1 VQNLYL
7 VLIIKHIRI
16 RQQLRLL
23 TSLANNRQQTPP
35 TLQSRQVSS
44 LYPFHKLIMFS
55 SFSHISILALAA
67 LASSH
72 VIMVEPHPFNL
83 DTEPLYQTW
92 PLSADLP
99 FPCQGRTQHA
109 EQVTK
114 VTAGT
119 TQAVK
124 FWGSAVH
131 GGGSCQ
137 FSVAYGK
144 TPPSDPK
151 KWHTI
156 YSIIGGCPA
165 EAAGNIP
172 STGTDPHGRENGP
185 ECANETDKEC
195 TKKFNIPIPKDMQNG
210 PATFAWTWFNKIG
223 NREMYMVC
231 APIEVIGGKD
241 DSAFVDSLPAVFR
254 ANIPGECTTGASGSV
269 INFPEPGDFGKI
281 IEQGTPG
288 SEGTCAKG
296 VEPNFKDDASPE
308 PKPEPGS
315 PSTEQPPSPPE
326 SASVAPVQPSAPA
339 SSPASVQPS
348 VPVEPSAPA
357 ISSTVQPLLPSSITT
372 STPVQPTSVPAPIN
386 STKPEPPTGSGVPTW
401 VDENY
406 KACAADVQSG
416 MLNCFSETTWGIC
429 NQGWAYVFAVAP
441 GTKCIDGLIS

>member
-1 VQNLYL
+1 
-7 VLIIKHIRI
+7 
-16 RQQLRLL
+16 
-23 TSLANNRQQTPP
+23 
-35 TLQSRQVSS
+35 
-44 LYPFHKLIMFS
+44 MFS
-55 SFSHISILALAA
+55 FYHLSILPLAA
-67 LASSH
+67 SFASSH

-119 TQAVK
+119 SQTVK

-165 EAAGNIP
+165 EAAGNIQT
-172 STGTDPHGRENGP
+172 TGKDPHGRENGP
-185 ECANETDKEC
+185 ECANENDKEC

-210 PATFAWTWFNKIG
+210 PAIFAWTWFNKIG

-231 APIEVIGGKD
+231 APIEVVGGKD
-241 DSAFVDSLPAVFR
+241 DSTFVDTLPAIFR

-269 INFPEPGDFGKI
+269 INFPEPGDFGKV

-296 VEPNFKDDASPE
+296 VEPNFKDASPSE
-308 PKPEPGS
+308 PKPEEPVSSAPAQPGS
-315 PSTEQPPSPPE
+315 PTEQPPSPPVE
-326 SASVAPVQPSAPA
+326 SAPVAP
-339 SSPASVQPS
+339 SVQPS
-348 VPVEPSAPA
+348 VPAV
-357 ISSTVQPLLPSSITT
+357 SSIQPPAPTT
-372 STPVQPTSVPAPIN
+372 TPVQPTSVPAPVN
-386 STKPEPPTGSGVPTW
+386 PEPPASGAPSW

-406 KACAADVQSG
+406 KACPGDVQSG
-416 MLNCFSETTWGIC
+416 MLYCFSETTWGIC
-429 NQGWAYVFAVAP
+429 NQGWAFVSAVAP

>member
-1 VQNLYL
+1 
-7 VLIIKHIRI
+7 
-16 RQQLRLL
+16 
-23 TSLANNRQQTPP
+23 
-35 TLQSRQVSS
+35 
-44 LYPFHKLIMFS
+44 MFS
-55 SFSHISILALAA
+55 LSTLSILALGAS

-72 VIMVEPHPFNL
+72 VIMIEPHPFNL

-119 TQAVK
+119 TQTVK

-144 TPPSDPK
+144 NPPSDPS

-172 STGTDPHGRENGP
+172 TTGTDPHSRENGA
-185 ECANETDKEC
+185 ECGNDTGKEC
-195 TKKFNIPIPKDMQNG
+195 TKQFNIPIPKDIQNG

-231 APIEVIGGKD
+231 SPIEISGGKD
-241 DSAFVDSLPAVFR
+241 DSSFVDSLPAIFR

-269 INFPEPGDFGKI
+269 INFPEPGDFGKV

-288 SEGTCAKG
+288 SEGTCPKG
-296 VEPNFKDDASPE
+296 VEPDFKEDASPAD
-308 PKPEPGS
+308 PKPEEPVSSAPAQPSS
-315 PSTEQPPSPPE
+315 PSSELPPSPPVE
-326 SASVAPVQPSAPA
+326 SAAPVVP
-339 SSPASVQPS
+339 SSPAVQP
-348 VPVEPSAPA
+348 PAPSRIVTTTTNTPA
-357 ISSTVQPLLPSSITT
+357 
-372 STPVQPTSVPAPIN
+372 QPTLAPAPIN
-386 STKPEPPTGSGVPTW
+386 STKPEPPSGSGVPSW

-406 KACAADVQSG
+406 QACPPGVQSG

-429 NQGWAYVFAVAP
+429 NVGWAYVFEVAP
-441 GTKCIDGLIS
+441 GTKCIDGRISHI

>member
-1 VQNLYL
+1 MP
-7 VLIIKHIRI
+7 
-16 RQQLRLL
+16 
-23 TSLANNRQQTPP
+23 SLFS
-35 TLQSRQVSS
+35 TL
-44 LYPFHKLIMFS
+44 
-55 SFSHISILALAA
+55 SILALAA
-67 LASSH
+67 TQVSSH

-92 PLSADLP
+92 PLSEDLP

-119 TQAVK
+119 TQLVK

-144 TPPSDPK
+144 EPPKDPK

-165 EAAGNIP
+165 EAEGNIA
-172 STGTDPHGRENGP
+172 STGTDPHGRENGK
-185 ECANETDKEC
+185 ECGNDTSKEC
-195 TKKFNIPIPKDMQNG
+195 TKQFNIPIPKDMQNG

-231 APIEVIGGKD
+231 SPIEVVGGKD
-241 DSAFVDSLPAVFR
+241 DSSYVDKLPAIFR

-281 IEQGTPG
+281 YEQGTPG

-296 VEPNFKDDASPE
+296 VEPNFKDDTAAPE
-308 PKPEPGS
+308 PEKPAESAPAPAPEQPSAPVEGVPAA
-315 PSTEQPPSPPE
+315 PST
-326 SASVAPVQPSAPA
+326 PVQPSAPA
-339 SSPASVQPS
+339 SAPEQ
-348 VPVEPSAPA
+348 PSAPA
-357 ISSTVQPLLPSSITT
+357 PAPAPEQPSAPAAPSSMVTMP
-372 STPVQPTSVPAPIN
+372 STPAQPTDAPAPID
-386 STKPEPPTGSGVPTW
+386 SAKPEAGAPAWSG
-401 VDENY
+401 EFQ
-406 KACAADVQSG
+406 ACPSDVKSG
-416 MLNCFSETTWGIC
+416 MMHCFSETTWGIC
-429 NQGWAYVFAVAP
+429 NGGWAFVSKVAE
-441 GTKCIDGLIS
+441 GTKCIDGAIAAE

>member
-1 VQNLYL
+1 
-7 VLIIKHIRI
+7 
-16 RQQLRLL
+16 
-23 TSLANNRQQTPP
+23 
-35 TLQSRQVSS
+35 
-44 LYPFHKLIMFS
+44 MFS
-55 SFSHISILALAA
+55 FSHIISHISILALAA
-67 LASSH
+67 SFASSH

-114 VTAGT
+114 VIAGT
-119 TQAVK
+119 TQTVK

-144 TPPSDPK
+144 TPPSDPS

-165 EAAGNIP
+165 EAAGNIQT
-172 STGTDPHGRENGP
+172 TGKDPQGRENGP

-210 PATFAWTWFNKIG
+210 PAIFAWTWFNKIG

-231 APIEVIGGKD
+231 APIEVVGGKD
-241 DSAFVDSLPAVFR
+241 DSTFVDSLPAVFR

-269 INFPEPGDFGKI
+269 INFPEPGDFGKV

-296 VEPNFKDDASPE
+296 VEPNFKDDASPSE
-308 PKPEPGS
+308 PKPEEPVSSAPAQPGS
-315 PSTEQPPSPPE
+315 PSPPE
-326 SASVAPVQPSAPA
+326 SAPVAPPS
-339 SSPASVQPS
+339 QPS
-348 VPVEPSAPA
+348 VPVEPSAPVV
-357 ISSTVQPLLPSSITT
+357 SSIVQPPATSIITT
-372 STPVQPTSVPAPIN
+372 STPVQETSVPAPID
-386 STKPEPPTGSGVPTW
+386 STKPESPAASGIPTW

-406 KACAADVQSG
+406 KACPADVQSG
-416 MLNCFSETTWGIC
+416 MLYCFSKTTWGIC
-429 NQGWAYVFAVAP
+429 NQGWAFVSAVAP

>member
-1 VQNLYL
+1 
-7 VLIIKHIRI
+7 
-16 RQQLRLL
+16 
-23 TSLANNRQQTPP
+23 
-35 TLQSRQVSS
+35 
-44 LYPFHKLIMFS
+44 MFS
-55 SFSHISILALAA
+55 SFSTLSILALAA
-67 LASSH
+67 SLASSH
-72 VIMVEPHPFNL
+72 IIMVEPHPFNL

-119 TQAVK
+119 TQTVK

-137 FSVAYGK
+137 FSVAYGE
-144 TPPSDPK
+144 TAPSDPN

-165 EAAGNIP
+165 EAAGNIET
-172 STGTDPHGRENGP
+172 TGKDPHGRENGP
-185 ECANETDKEC
+185 ECANEGDKEC
-195 TKKFNIPIPKDMQNG
+195 TKKFDIPIPKDMQNG
-210 PATFAWTWFNKIG
+210 PAIFAWTWFNKIG

-231 APIEVIGGKD
+231 APIEVVGGKD
-241 DSAFVDSLPAVFR
+241 DSTFVDSLPAVFR
-254 ANIPGECTTGASGSV
+254 ANIPVECTTGASGSV
-269 INFPEPGDFGKI
+269 INFPEPGDFGKV

-296 VEPNFKDDASPE
+296 VEPNFKDDASPSE
-308 PKPEPGS
+308 PQPEEPVSSAPAQPGS
-315 PSTEQPPSPPE
+315 PSTEQPTSPPVE
-326 SASVAPVQPSAPA
+326 STAPVAPSSVIQPSAPA
-339 SSPASVQPS
+339 SSPASVEPS

-357 ISSTVQPLLPSSITT
+357 VSSIVQPPAPSGIITT
-372 STPVQPTSVPAPIN
+372 TRTPVQVTSVPAPIN
-386 STKPEPPTGSGVPTW
+386 STKPEPPTASGVPTW

-406 KACAADVQSG
+406 KACPAEVQSG
-416 MLNCFSETTWGIC
+416 MLYCFSEITWGIC
-429 NQGWAYVFAVAP
+429 NQGWAFVSAVAP